1 MIEAGGRVA
10 VVTGAA
16 RGIGQAIALRLAKA
30 GRTLALGDLH
40 LRRPDALPPV
50 RRGQPR
56 HLAADPGGERR
67 GRFPAVRRVRARDG
81 PARLRPRKRWGQHF
95 LCDPAVAQ
103 RIVDAAALAP
113 DSIVLEIGPGLG
125 ALTDQ
130 LAARAARLYLVEI
143 DRGLTA
149 RLAARYAERPH
160 VRVLQGDVLTLP
172 LDELVAEPSVTVV
185 ANLPYNI
192 STPVVFRLLE
202 LRRRFPRAI
211 LTLQREVA
219 VRLASPPGRAT
230 YGVTSVLVQA
240 FAEVQLRFTVS
251 RRSFFPP
258 ADPPF
263 LSTATRPPQ
272 SSIPPAPPE
281 HRKAPFSR
289 ATISRRM
296 R

>member
-1 MIEAGGRVA
+1 MGARREAHEA
-10 VVTGAA
+10 
-16 RGIGQAIALRLAKA
+16 
-30 GRTLALGDLH
+30 
-40 LRRPDALPPV
+40 
-50 RRGQPR
+50 
-56 HLAADPGGERR
+56 LAAAG
-67 GRFPAVRRVRARDG
+67 
-81 PARLRPRKRWGQHF
+81 LRPRKRWGQHF

-103 RIVDAAALAP
+103 RIVDAAALGP
-113 DSIVLEIGPGLG
+113 DSVVLEIGPGLG
-125 ALTDQ
+125 ALTDE

-240 FAEVQLRFTVS
+240 FAEVQLRFAVS
-251 RRSFFPP
+251 RRSFFPRPQIDSTVVELAWTAAPRVEIGDVRLFTSVVRAAFGQRRKMLRNALGGLMTGKGISADAGRALYTRAGIDP
-258 ADPPF
+258 AARAEQLDLAAFGRLARVLSEAPSQVTRPDDPP
-263 LSTATRPPQ
+263 Q
-272 SSIPPAPPE
+272 
-281 HRKAPFSR
+281 H
-289 ATISRRM
+289 
-296 R
+296 

>member
-1 MIEAGGRVA
+1 MGARREAHEA
-10 VVTGAA
+10 
-16 RGIGQAIALRLAKA
+16 
-30 GRTLALGDLH
+30 
-40 LRRPDALPPV
+40 
-50 RRGQPR
+50 
-56 HLAADPGGERR
+56 LAAAG
-67 GRFPAVRRVRARDG
+67 
-81 PARLRPRKRWGQHF
+81 LRPRKRWGQHF

-172 LDELVAEPSVTVV
+172 LDELVAEPSATVV

-219 VRLASPPGRAT
+219 VRLASPPGRAI

-240 FAEVQLRFTVS
+240 FAEVRLRFAVS
-251 RRSFFPP
+251 RRSFFPRPQIDSTVVELAWTAAPRVEIGDVRLFTSVVRAAFGQRRKMLRNALGGLMTGKGISADAGRALYTRAGIDP
-258 ADPPF
+258 AARAEQLDLAAFGRLARVLSEAPSQVTRPDDPP
-263 LSTATRPPQ
+263 Q
-272 SSIPPAPPE
+272 
-281 HRKAPFSR
+281 H
-289 ATISRRM
+289 
-296 R
+296 